1 MKILNKKVSLPILA
15 VLVMIGVI
23 AGACTALA
31 LPITPIISNVVQQQF
46 IYQSWTGTVTLS
58 FPSTTS
64 NIGQSVTLTASLNP
78 LPTQYQS
85 EQNVTFYFS
94 DLSTI
99 TASTTIT
106 GDPTTGLALV
116 GGNAKPLLSTVLTS
130 GGLATLTFTPA
141 TTGTYYFIAEIAT
154 PT

>member
-31 LPITPIISNVVQQQF
+31 LPITPIFSNVVQHQF

-58 FPSTTS
+58 FPSATS

-130 GGLATLTFTPA
+130 GGLATLTFTPT